1 MYGQDRYCSQILSQQ
16 ANRGVYRER
25 WNRAGPSLKTAAPVV
40 AFTFVL
46 LTDTPDWLKLENE
59 NHNTPISPIVPS
71 EILNVNLL
79 EVLNV
84 VKCEIELWMWRG
96 WTWRGKST
104 VNNDSWMWTTA
115 IMCQARSSRHPLR
128 YVAHNS
134 CFEGHFVR
142 LFYV

>member
-1 MYGQDRYCSQILSQQ
+1 M
-16 ANRGVYRER
+16 
-25 WNRAGPSLKTAAPVV
+25 

-84 VKCEIELWMWRG
+84 VKCEIEL
-96 WTWRGKST
+96 
-104 VNNDSWMWTTA
+104 
-115 IMCQARSSRHPLR
+115 
-128 YVAHNS
+128 
-134 CFEGHFVR
+134 
-142 LFYV
+142 